1 MLKGKYFLKVL
12 YNDIML
18 LGVDVMAKVYTSCP
32 VEYTASIISNK
43 WKVLILRD
51 LILGTKRY
59 NELNRSVVGISAKV
73 LTQNLKDLENDGIVL
88 RKVYPVVPPKVEYSL
103 IEKGQELK
111 EVLDK
116 MREFGLKYKD
126 K

>member
-1 MLKGKYFLKVL
+1 MT
-12 YNDIML
+12 
-18 LGVDVMAKVYTSCP
+18 KVYTSCP

-51 LILGTKRY
+51 LIDGTKRY

-73 LTQNLKDLENDGIVL
+73 LMQNLRDLEKDGIVL

-103 IEKGQELK
+103 TEKGKELK
-111 EVLDK
+111 GILDLMK
-116 MREFGLKYKD
+116 EFGIKYTD
-126 K
+126 QR

>member
-1 MLKGKYFLKVL
+1 
-12 YNDIML
+12 
-18 LGVDVMAKVYTSCP
+18 MAKVYTSCP

-51 LILGTKRY
+51 LIDGTKRY

-73 LTQNLKDLENDGIVL
+73 LTQNLKDLEQDGIVT

-103 IEKGQELK
+103 TEKGKELK
-111 EVLDK
+111 GILDLMK
-116 MREFGLKYKD
+116 DFGIKYKD
-126 K
+126 KK

>member
-1 MLKGKYFLKVL
+1 
-12 YNDIML
+12 
-18 LGVDVMAKVYTSCP
+18 MAKTYTSCP

-51 LILGTKRY
+51 LIDGTKRY

-73 LTQNLKDLENDGIVL
+73 LTQNLKDLESDGIII

-103 IEKGQELK
+103 SKKGMELK
-111 EVLDK
+111 GVLDIMK
-116 MREFGLKYKD
+116 EFGLKYKGE
-126 K
+126 

>member
-1 MLKGKYFLKVL
+1 MHIGV
-12 YNDIML
+12 DIM
-18 LGVDVMAKVYTSCP
+18 AKTYTSCP

-51 LILGTKRY
+51 LITGTKRY

-73 LTQNLKDLENDGIVL
+73 LTQNLKDLEKDGIVK

-103 IEKGQELK
+103 TPKGMELK
-111 EVLDK
+111 GVLDMMK
-116 MREFGLKYKD
+116 EFGIKYKD

>member
-1 MLKGKYFLKVL
+1 
-12 YNDIML
+12 
-18 LGVDVMAKVYTSCP
+18 MAKVYTSCP

-51 LILGTKRY
+51 LIDGTKRY

-73 LTQNLKDLENDGIVL
+73 LTQNLKDLEQDGIVT

-103 IEKGQELK
+103 TEKGKELK
-111 EVLDK
+111 GILDLMK
-116 MREFGLKYKD
+116 EFGIKYKD
-126 K
+126 KK